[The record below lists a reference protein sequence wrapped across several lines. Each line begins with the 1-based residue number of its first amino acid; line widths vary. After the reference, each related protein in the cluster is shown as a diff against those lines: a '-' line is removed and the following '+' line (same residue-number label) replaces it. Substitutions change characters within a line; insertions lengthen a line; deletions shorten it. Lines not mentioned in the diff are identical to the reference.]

1 MEIAVYFDR
10 LVILFVIG
18 SFILSPVIINW
29 RSDELI
35 VWYKPFVV
43 WIVLIGLAFW
53 VARSRDINDL

>member
-1 MEIAVYFDR
+1 MYFDR

-43 WIVLIGLAFW
+43 WIVLIALAFW